1 MQLTSA
7 ESCAIIN
14 HVAAVMRQ
22 TKYKNA
28 DMAESADALASGA
41 SPRKGV
47 EVQVL
52 LSAPT
57 LYFVCNSKF
66 PCIEYADM
74 AESADA
80 LASGASPR
88 KGVEVQVLLSAPKRT
103 LECSRVLFLSFY
115 GKTGKELQMQPL
127 PETKRLFLREWTMQD
142 LDAWAAILSDA
153 EVMRYYPKPFDRQNV
168 QDWIAWNLENYR
180 TDGFGLWAVHLRA
193 TGELLGDCGIT
204 MQQIHGQ
211 RLPEIGFHMKKS
223 VWGQGYATEAA
234 KACLAWGMQQTD
246 FPAFYC
252 YQKSTNLP
260 SR

>member
-1 MQLTSA
+1 MQA
-7 ESCAIIN
+7 
-14 HVAAVMRQ
+14 
-22 TKYKNA
+22 
-28 DMAESADALASGA
+28 
-41 SPRKGV
+41 
-47 EVQVL
+47 
-52 LSAPT
+52 
-57 LYFVCNSKF
+57 
-66 PCIEYADM
+66 
-74 AESADA
+74 
-80 LASGASPR
+80 
-88 KGVEVQVLLSAPKRT
+88 
-103 LECSRVLFLSFY
+103 
-115 GKTGKELQMQPL
+115 L

-193 TGELLGDCGIT
+193 TGKLLGDCGIT

-246 FPAFYC
+246 FPAFHC

-260 SR
+260 SRRVAEKLGMTLQETYADPVNTVTSVYAITRTEFFANTQNAIR